1 MERIGAGAELTFRG
15 VIAQVLRAYREH
27 WRSLLI
33 FGLIVFVPLG
43 VLDVASEHIGEP
55 LLEED
60 ADFDF
65 GTIAALIA
73 TIFGLSLGLL
83 VGEVVF
89 TGIVSAAVADWRA
102 GRERSVRELLAHL
115 PIGRLICVDL
125 LWVAVIFA
133 GFLAL
138 IVPGVIFLVWFA
150 LVAPACE
157 LEDRGIVDSFRRS
170 RELVRRRFR
179 LAFAIV
185 IMMIA
190 AQRAADQ
197 RRGRAGDLAV
207 RRGRG
212 RGVDRRGAHR
222 ARRVAALGALG
233 GDPVP
238 RPAGLPEQGADRERV
253 VAAQGLEDLAAR
265 SGPEASGASWRLTE
279 KVTERRPLR
288 VAAVNWV

>member
-15 VIAQVLRAYREH
+15 VIAQVLRAYRAH

-65 GTIAALIA
+65 GTLAAIIA
-73 TIFGLSLGLL
+73 TIFGLSLGSL

-133 GFLAL
+133 GFVAL
-138 IVPGVIFLVWFA
+138 IVPGVIFLVWFS

-157 LEDRGIVDSFRRS
+157 LEDRRIVDSFRRS

-185 IMMIA
+185 ILMLVAEELLTRGAVELATSLFGEGVVEEWIA
-190 AQRAADQ
+190 SVLTE
-197 RRGRAGDLAV
+197 LAV
-207 RRGRG
+207 SPLWALSAVTLFLALR
-212 RGVDRRGAHR
+212 DYPSR
-222 ARRVAALGALG
+222 A
-233 GDPVP
+233 
-238 RPAGLPEQGADRERV
+238 QT
-253 VAAQGLEDLAAR
+253 
-265 SGPEASGASWRLTE
+265 ASA
-279 KVTERRPLR
+279 
-288 VAAVNWV
+288 

>member
-43 VLDVASEHIGEP
+43 VLDVASEHLGEP

-60 ADFDF
+60 AEFDA
-65 GTIAALIA
+65 GTLAALIV
-73 TIFGLSLGLL
+73 TIFGLSLGSL

-102 GRERSVRELLAHL
+102 GRERSVREVLGHL

-125 LWVAVIFA
+125 LWAAVTFA

-185 IMMIA
+185 LMMIA
-190 AQRAADQ
+190 AQQLLTSGAVELATSLF
-197 RRGRAGDLAV
+197 GEGVVEEWIASVLTELAV
-207 RRGRG
+207 SPLWALSAVTLFLGLR
-212 RGVDRRGAHR
+212 DYPSR
-222 ARRVAALGALG
+222 A
-233 GDPVP
+233 
-238 RPAGLPEQGADRERV
+238 QT
-253 VAAQGLEDLAAR
+253 
-265 SGPEASGASWRLTE
+265 ASA
-279 KVTERRPLR
+279 
-288 VAAVNWV
+288 